1 MNDDKKKEIDEK
13 VTEYYVEENERKY
26 PSFIVLL
33 LLTTFAVI
41 AALGLSFSTI
51 TLLEGNQT
59 INTLISRIKGENDD
73 KERYIVTYVENTGPY
88 KDKGIYLINQFPT
101 SDSKGKLFEG
111 ENYVFHFSLLLGSK
125 TKDVYYELTA
135 VPNSDNTLNPK
146 YVKLYLEKN
155 GEGVNF
161 SYKPNNKVKVFT
173 DYKDSDYEKTEGKVI
188 YQDFITEADVK
199 NKKIDFV
206 MRMWISEDAK
216 VDEDFMN
223 KTFGVKVNTY
233 AKTK

>member
-161 SYKPNNKVKVFT
+161 SYNPNNKVKVFT

-223 KTFGVKVNTY
+223 KTFGVKINTY

>member
-1 MNDDKKKEIDEK
+1 MDDDKKKKIDEK

-161 SYKPNNKVKVFT
+161 SYNPNNKVKVFT
-173 DYKDSDYEKTEGKVI
+173 DYKDSDYKETEGKVI

-223 KTFGVKVNTY
+223 KTFGVKINTY

>member
-1 MNDDKKKEIDEK
+1 MDDDKKKEIDEK

-173 DYKDSDYEKTEGKVI
+173 DYKDSDYEETEGKVI

>member
-1 MNDDKKKEIDEK
+1 MDDDKKKEIDEK

-161 SYKPNNKVKVFT
+161 SYNPNNKVKVFT
-173 DYKDSDYEKTEGKVI
+173 DYKDSDYEETEGKVI
-188 YQDFITEADVK
+188 YQDYITEADVK

-206 MRMWISEDAK
+206 LRMWISEDAK

-223 KTFGVKVNTY
+223 KTFGVKINTY

>member
-51 TLLEGNQT
+51 TLWEGNQT

-125 TKDVYYELTA
+125 TKNVYYELTA

-161 SYKPNNKVKVFT
+161 SYNPNNKVKVFT
-173 DYKDSDYEKTEGKVI
+173 DYKDSDYEETEGKVI

>member
-1 MNDDKKKEIDEK
+1 MDNDKKKEIDEK
-13 VTEYYVEENERKY
+13 VTQYYVEENERKY

-173 DYKDSDYEKTEGKVI
+173 DYKDSDYEETEGKVI

-223 KTFGVKVNTY
+223 KTFGVKINTY

>member
-1 MNDDKKKEIDEK
+1 MNDDKKKKIDEK
-13 VTEYYVEENERKY
+13 VIKYYVEENERKY

-161 SYKPNNKVKVFT
+161 SYNPNNKVKVFT
-173 DYKDSDYEKTEGKVI
+173 DYKDSDYEETEGKVI
-188 YQDFITEADVK
+188 YQDYITEADVK

-223 KTFGVKVNTY
+223 KTFGVKINTY

>member
-161 SYKPNNKVKVFT
+161 SYNPNNKVKVFT
-173 DYKDSDYEKTEGKVI
+173 DYKDSDYEETEGKVI
-188 YQDFITEADVK
+188 YQDYITEADVK

>member
-1 MNDDKKKEIDEK
+1 MDNDKKKEIDEK
-13 VTEYYVEENERKY
+13 VTQYYVEENERKY

-173 DYKDSDYEKTEGKVI
+173 DYKDSDYEETEGKVI
-188 YQDFITEADVK
+188 YQDYITEADVK

-206 MRMWISEDAK
+206 LRMWVSEDAK

-223 KTFGVKVNTY
+223 KTFGVKINTY

>member
-13 VTEYYVEENERKY
+13 ITEYYVEENERKY

-173 DYKDSDYEKTEGKVI
+173 DYKDSDYEETEGKVI
-188 YQDFITEADVK
+188 YQDYITEADVK

-206 MRMWISEDAK
+206 MRMWVSEDAK

-223 KTFGVKVNTY
+223 KTFGVKINTY

>member
-1 MNDDKKKEIDEK
+1 MDDDKKKKIDEK
-13 VTEYYVEENERKY
+13 VTQYYVEENERKY

-161 SYKPNNKVKVFT
+161 SYNPNNKVKVFT
-173 DYKDSDYEKTEGKVI
+173 DYKDSDYEETEGKVI
-188 YQDFITEADVK
+188 YQDYITEADVK

>member
-161 SYKPNNKVKVFT
+161 SYNPNNKVKVFT
-173 DYKDSDYEKTEGKVI
+173 DYKDSDYEETEGKVI
-188 YQDFITEADVK
+188 YQDYITEADVK

-216 VDEDFMN
+216 VDENFMN

>member
-173 DYKDSDYEKTEGKVI
+173 DYKDSDYEETEGKVI

-206 MRMWISEDAK
+206 MRMWVSEDAK

>member
-1 MNDDKKKEIDEK
+1 MDDNKKKEIDEK
-13 VTEYYVEENERKY
+13 VTQYYVEENERKY
-26 PSFIVLL
+26 PSFIVLIF
-33 LLTTFAVI
+33 LTTFAVI
-41 AALGLSFSTI
+41 AALGLSFSTV

-125 TKDVYYELTA
+125 TKNVYYELTA

-161 SYKPNNKVKVFT
+161 SYNPNNKVKVFT
-173 DYKDSDYEKTEGKVI
+173 DYKDSDYEETEGKVI
-188 YQDFITEADVK
+188 YQDYITEADVK

-206 MRMWISEDAK
+206 LRMWISEDAK
-216 VDEDFMN
+216 VDENFMN
-223 KTFGVKVNTY
+223 KTFGVKINTY

>member
-125 TKDVYYELTA
+125 TKNVYYELTA

-173 DYKDSDYEKTEGKVI
+173 DYKDSDYEETEGKVI

-206 MRMWISEDAK
+206 MRMWVSEDAK

>member
-1 MNDDKKKEIDEK
+1 MDDDKKKEIDEK
-13 VTEYYVEENERKY
+13 ATEYYVEENERKY

-173 DYKDSDYEKTEGKVI
+173 DYKDSDYEETEGKVI
-188 YQDFITEADVK
+188 YQDYITEADVK

-223 KTFGVKVNTY
+223 KTFGVKINTY

>member
-73 KERYIVTYVENTGPY
+73 KKRYIVTYVENTGPY

-173 DYKDSDYEKTEGKVI
+173 DYKDSDYEETEGKVI
-188 YQDFITEADVK
+188 YQDYITEADVK

-206 MRMWISEDAK
+206 LRMWVSEDAK

-223 KTFGVKVNTY
+223 KTFGVKINTY

>member
-1 MNDDKKKEIDEK
+1 MDDNKKKEIDEK
-13 VTEYYVEENERKY
+13 VTQYYVEENERKY

-135 VPNSDNTLNPK
+135 VPNNDNTLNPK

-161 SYKPNNKVKVFT
+161 SYNPNNKVKVFT
-173 DYKDSDYEKTEGKVI
+173 DYKDSDYEETEGKVI
-188 YQDFITEADVK
+188 YQDYITEADVK

>member
-1 MNDDKKKEIDEK
+1 MDDDKKKEIDEK
-13 VTEYYVEENERKY
+13 ATEYYVEENERKY

-161 SYKPNNKVKVFT
+161 SYNPNNKVKVFT
-173 DYKDSDYEKTEGKVI
+173 DYKDSDYEETEGKVI
-188 YQDFITEADVK
+188 YQDYITEADVK

-206 MRMWISEDAK
+206 MRMWVSEDAK

-223 KTFGVKVNTY
+223 KTFGVKINTY

>member
-111 ENYVFHFSLLLGSK
+111 ENYVFHFSLLLGSR

-161 SYKPNNKVKVFT
+161 SYNPNNKVKVFT
-173 DYKDSDYEKTEGKVI
+173 DYKDSDYEETEGKVI
-188 YQDFITEADVK
+188 YQDYITEADVK

>member
-1 MNDDKKKEIDEK
+1 MDDNKKKEIDEK
-13 VTEYYVEENERKY
+13 VTQYYVEENERKY

-161 SYKPNNKVKVFT
+161 SYNPNNKVKVFT
-173 DYKDSDYEKTEGKVI
+173 DYKDSDYEETEGKVI
-188 YQDFITEADVK
+188 YQDYITEADVK

>member
-1 MNDDKKKEIDEK
+1 MDDDKKKEIDEK
-13 VTEYYVEENERKY
+13 VTGYYVEENERKY

-161 SYKPNNKVKVFT
+161 SYNPNNKVKVFT
-173 DYKDSDYEKTEGKVI
+173 DYKDSDYEETEGKVI
-188 YQDFITEADVK
+188 YQDYITEADVK

-206 MRMWISEDAK
+206 LRMWVSEDAK

-223 KTFGVKVNTY
+223 KTFGVKINTY

>member
-1 MNDDKKKEIDEK
+1 MDDNKKKEIDEK
-13 VTEYYVEENERKY
+13 VTQYYVEENERKY

-161 SYKPNNKVKVFT
+161 SYNPNNKVKVFT
-173 DYKDSDYEKTEGKVI
+173 DYKDSDYEETEGKVI

-223 KTFGVKVNTY
+223 KTFGVKINTH

>member
-41 AALGLSFSTI
+41 AAWGLSFSTI

-161 SYKPNNKVKVFT
+161 SYNPNNKVKVFT
-173 DYKDSDYEKTEGKVI
+173 DYKDSDYEETEGKVI

-223 KTFGVKVNTY
+223 KTFGVKINTY

>member
-1 MNDDKKKEIDEK
+1 MDDNKKKEIDEK
-13 VTEYYVEENERKY
+13 VTQYYVEENERKY

-135 VPNSDNTLNPK
+135 VPNSNNTLNPK

-161 SYKPNNKVKVFT
+161 SYNPNNKVKVFT
-173 DYKDSDYEKTEGKVI
+173 DYKDSDYEETEGKVI
-188 YQDFITEADVK
+188 YQDYITEADVK

-216 VDEDFMN
+216 VDENFMN
-223 KTFGVKVNTY
+223 KTFGVKINTY